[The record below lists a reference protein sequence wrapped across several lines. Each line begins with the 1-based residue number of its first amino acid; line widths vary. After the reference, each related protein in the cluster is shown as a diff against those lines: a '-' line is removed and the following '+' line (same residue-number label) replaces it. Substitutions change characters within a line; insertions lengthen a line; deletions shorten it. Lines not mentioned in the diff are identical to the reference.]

1 MRRQL
6 TSAGILQ
13 VAALTAVLSLAGIHE
28 ALHQSCL
35 TNISNGDF
43 WMHLRVG
50 IGILQTHGVPH
61 SGLYSQASTLPW
73 MASSWLYDLVIAIGC
88 RMMGLRIVL
97 LVTLLFKFS
106 LALIVFLLAGGL
118 RGRFWSAMI
127 LSTVAQYILGYLQP
141 LPLYCSI
148 LVMAIELTLLMAYQG
163 SGRIKPLYWLPCL
176 FLVWA
181 NLDVQFVY
189 GIAALLL
196 FAGTCIVGTRGG
208 RGGPL
213 WAGRVPTPALKQVGA
228 ITGASF
234 AATII
239 TPYGWNPYVTFFS
252 QATSA
257 ANSYFPDYQS
267 LRFRAPQDYVLLLL
281 VMSAFL
287 ALGIR
292 RSRDPFQIGLLVFVT
307 VLSFRAQEDI
317 WLATLVAVAIVSN
330 AVSEND
336 SSQTRTSAWR
346 CATAAMVGLVVLLVA
361 MVSHGL
367 RGDQAILARISTG
380 FPVAA
385 ADYIREQHLPQP
397 LFNSYRW
404 GGFLA
409 WYLPEYPVAVDG
421 RSDLYGADFNIQY
434 AKVMNAETH
443 YSAFSP
449 FDQARTI
456 LLEKDS
462 LMGEALPA
470 VAGFTVA
477 YADDVAVVLLRPE
490 QQQ

>member
-1 MRRQL
+1 
-6 TSAGILQ
+6 
-13 VAALTAVLSLAGIHE
+13 
-28 ALHQSCL
+28 
-35 TNISNGDF
+35 
-43 WMHLRVG
+43 
-50 IGILQTHGVPH
+50 
-61 SGLYSQASTLPW
+61 
-73 MASSWLYDLVIAIGC
+73 
-88 RMMGLRIVL
+88 
-97 LVTLLFKFS
+97 
-106 LALIVFLLAGGL
+106 
-118 RGRFWSAMI
+118 
-127 LSTVAQYILGYLQP
+127 
-141 LPLYCSI
+141 
-148 LVMAIELTLLMAYQG
+148 
-163 SGRIKPLYWLPCL
+163 
-176 FLVWA
+176 
-181 NLDVQFVY
+181 
-189 GIAALLL
+189 
-196 FAGTCIVGTRGG
+196 
-208 RGGPL
+208 
-213 WAGRVPTPALKQVGA
+213 
-228 ITGASF
+228 
-234 AATII
+234 
-239 TPYGWNPYVTFFS
+239 
-252 QATSA
+252 
-257 ANSYFPDYQS
+257 
-267 LRFRAPQDYVLLLL
+267 LL